1 MYNQSL
7 SVYRY
12 TICNQTLIVDFDFH
26 TVEIIGMGEK
36 KIVYPEIAKMI
47 KKYLYQKFTPKGF
60 ILQHYLT
67 CIPELKK

>member
-12 TICNQTLIVDFDFH
+12 TICNQTIIVDFDMY
-26 TVEIIGMGEK
+26 TVEINGMGEK
-36 KIVYPEIAKMI
+36 RIVYPEIAKI
-47 KKYLYQKFTPKGF
+47 AKKYLDKKFTPKGF

-67 CIPELKK
+67 CIPELR